1 MPIYSMKD
9 TETGEEFEI
18 TLKISERE
26 KYLEDNPNIVQI
38 FTKAPAYAG
47 DNTRLTGPKP
57 DGGFKEV
64 LSHIKSKHKYSTID
78 Y

>member
-1 MPIYSMKD
+1 MEN
-9 TETGEEFEI
+9 TETGEKFEI
-18 TLKISERE
+18 TMSMSERE
-26 KYLEDNPNIVQI
+26 KYLEDNPHMKQI

-47 DNTRLTGPKP
+47 DNVRLTGPKP